1 MCTNISRFGYLDFR
15 QNFLNLSR
23 NSAFLPKILCRIQ
36 IWASKR
42 EIQAGQ
48 NFKHQKKTKNFKKY
62 CTQNG
67 FRSFNTH
74 TVQSFCIDTLNI
86 QFLYIF
92 IQNKYQIIIELVY
105 FYHI

>member
-1 MCTNISRFGYLDFR
+1 MVRFLFPCVNLGTLYELTSTVISDCQDVKKWLHVYQHIARFGYFDFR

-67 FRSFNTH
+67 FR
-74 TVQSFCIDTLNI
+74 
-86 QFLYIF
+86 
-92 IQNKYQIIIELVY
+92 
-105 FYHI
+105 